1 MWLSIVIPAFNE
13 EKRIHKILD
22 SVLKYFKNKKDT
34 YEILV
39 VDDGSSD
46 NTSGVV
52 RSRIKSTPNLRL
64 LSYGENRGKGYA
76 VKYGMLRAKGDYRL
90 FADADNSTPF
100 EEIDKFI
107 PLLENGDCDIA
118 IGSRGLRESNVEI
131 SQSWLKSSLGKL
143 GNRVVDA
150 VLGLDISDT
159 QCGFKC
165 FTARSVDVLFPKQLQ
180 EKWSF
185 DMELLFL
192 AKKHGIKV
200 REVPVRWIN
209 DANSKVKPLDYIKV
223 FFQVFYIRVSHLL
236 DK

>member
-22 SVLKYFKNKKDT
+22 SVLKYLKNKKDT

-46 NTSGVV
+46 NTAGVV

-64 LSYGENRGKGYA
+64 LSYGENKGKGYA
-76 VKYGMLRAKGDYRL
+76 VKYGMLNAKGDYRL

-107 PLLENGDCDIA
+107 PLLESGTCDIA
-118 IGSRGLRESNVEI
+118 IGSRGLKESNVEI

-143 GNRVVDA
+143 GNRVVDII
-150 VLGLDISDT
+150 LGLDISDT

-192 AKKHGIKV
+192 AKKHGVKV

-209 DANSKVKPLDYIKV
+209 DINSKVKPLDYIKV
-223 FFQVFYIRVSHLL
+223 FFQVFYIRVSHVL